1 MKYIDKKTT
10 KIPASFQK
18 HLLQPNHHYDNYPE
32 KDDLRTSLL
41 GEQGYICCYC
51 MRRIAEPTGQKM
63 VIEHFKPQSLYPD
76 LQFDYN
82 NLLAS
87 CHGGGNKNAPEMY
100 QHCDERKKS
109 HEIAI
114 NPLNQTMMEHIKFTA
129 NGEIYTENEFL
140 DSDINNVLN
149 LNLQQLKNE
158 RKAIILG
165 LEQKIKQKFKGKTV
179 SKSFI
184 NELLKE
190 WSVQKENQYRP
201 MCQVA
206 IHYLQKKMK
215 QAV

>member
-10 KIPASFQK
+10 KIPFSFQK

-32 KDDLRTSLL
+32 KDDLRASLL
-41 GEQGYICCYC
+41 KEQGYICCYC
-51 MRRIAEPTGQKM
+51 MRRIAEPTAQKM
-63 VIEHFKPQSLYPD
+63 VIEHFKPQSLYPE

-87 CHGGGNKNAPEMY
+87 CQGNEGASEAY

-109 HEIAI
+109 REIAL
-114 NPLNQTMMEHIKFTA
+114 NPLNQTMMERIKFTG
-129 NGEIYTENEFL
+129 NGEIYTTDEIL
-140 DSDINNVLN
+140 DNDINHVLN

-165 LEQKIKQKFKGKTV
+165 LEQKIKRKFKDKTV

-190 WSVQKENQYRP
+190 WSVREENQYRS

-206 IHYLQKKMK
+206 IQYLQKKMK